1 MTCSLYSCCL
11 RTGSLRLLFCEI
23 RVKHG
28 GRREIQFKNTEET
41 PSDMSV
47 PEYILFLLLLLFF
60 KGAPVIGQNLWPGF
74 EPLWLASDLSTCQS
88 YAQALLI
95 CGGNCRLMVP

>member
-1 MTCSLYSCCL
+1 MTCSLYSGCL

-47 PEYILFLLLLLFF
+47 PEYMFCFVLVLKELLLLAKIYGLDLNPFD
-60 KGAPVIGQNLWPGF
+60 
-74 EPLWLASDLSTCQS
+74 WLLT
-88 YAQALLI
+88 
-95 CGGNCRLMVP
+95 

>member
-1 MTCSLYSCCL
+1 MTCSLYSGCL

-41 PSDMSV
+41 PSDRSV
-47 PEYILFLLLLLFF
+47 PDYMFFFFLKELLLLAKIYGLDLNPFD
-60 KGAPVIGQNLWPGF
+60 
-74 EPLWLASDLSTCQS
+74 WLLT
-88 YAQALLI
+88 
-95 CGGNCRLMVP
+95 

>member
-1 MTCSLYSCCL
+1 MTCSLYSGCL

-47 PEYILFLLLLLFF
+47 PEYMFCFVLFCF
-60 KGAPVIGQNLWPGF
+60 KGTPVTGQNLWPGF
-74 EPLWLASDLSTCQS
+74 EPL
-88 YAQALLI
+88 
-95 CGGNCRLMVP
+95 

>member
-1 MTCSLYSCCL
+1 MTCSLYSGCL

-47 PEYILFLLLLLFF
+47 PEYMFFFFF
-60 KGAPVIGQNLWPGF
+60 KGTSVTGQNLWPGF
-74 EPLWLASDLSTCQS
+74 EPL
-88 YAQALLI
+88 
-95 CGGNCRLMVP
+95 